1 MILSLLLILAHGVL
15 IYILLRRSRPNMA
28 EKLLIL
34 LNMILLVNQ
43 VLHIAA
49 ITK

>member
-15 IYILLRRSRPNMA
+15 IYILLRRPKPNMA

-34 LNMILLVNQ
+34 LNMLLLIGQ

-49 ITK
+49 NTK